1 MKLICKHTHN
11 TFKKGEAYEGVYM
24 QPNVIMIIRD
34 DKKKFFYGLKRG
46 NVMYFGVDFI
56 ETWFWTLEEWR
67 EERLKE
73 IL

>member
-11 TFKKGEAYEGVYM
+11 AFKKGEAYEGVYM

-46 NVMYFGVDFI
+46 PGVDFI

>member
-11 TFKKGEAYEGVYM
+11 AFKKGEAYEGVYM

-46 NVMYFGVDFI
+46 PGVDFN
-56 ETWFWTLEEWR
+56 
-67 EERLKE
+67 KV
-73 IL
+73 

>member
-11 TFKKGEAYEGVYM
+11 AFKKGEAYEGVYM

-46 NVMYFGVDFI
+46 PGVDFI

-67 EERLKE
+67 EKQLNE

>member
-1 MKLICKHTHN
+1 
-11 TFKKGEAYEGVYM
+11 
-24 QPNVIMIIRD
+24 MIIRD

-46 NVMYFGVDFI
+46 PGVDFR

>member
-1 MKLICKHTHN
+1 
-11 TFKKGEAYEGVYM
+11 M

-46 NVMYFGVDFI
+46 PGVDFI

>member
-11 TFKKGEAYEGVYM
+11 AFKKGEAYEGVYM

-46 NVMYFGVDFI
+46 PGVDFI
-56 ETWFWTLEEWR
+56 ETWLWTLEEWR

>member
-11 TFKKGEAYEGVYM
+11 AFKKGEAYEGVYM
-24 QPNVIMIIRD
+24 QPNVIMIIRE

-46 NVMYFGVDFI
+46 PGVDFI

-67 EERLKE
+67 EKQLNE

>member
-11 TFKKGEAYEGVYM
+11 AFKKGEAYEGVYM

-46 NVMYFGVDFI
+46 HGVDFI